1 MHCRKSTIVG
11 NTQKWEVL
19 IVENTFLPSIQYS
32 STSCAELNPFSYD
45 LCRNASKK
53 EITKAYR
60 KLAAEWHPD
69 RYDGKEKEEAEKK
82 FIDIA
87 AAKEVLTDPEKRQ
100 KFDNGEDPLDP
111 EEQAQGGGPFWHQG
125 FNPFGGGG
133 FQFKFHF

>member
-1 MHCRKSTIVG
+1 MRREPMSTTLDCHSSLSI
-11 NTQKWEVL
+11 
-19 IVENTFLPSIQYS
+19 TFLPCS
-32 STSCAELNPFSYD
+32 
-45 LCRNASKK
+45 CRNASKK

-69 RYDGKEKEEAEKK
+69 RFAEGEEKEHAEKK

>member
-1 MHCRKSTIVG
+1 MCEQLVCQKQISLTLRTCICIQSTARCTVIKMHVPI
-11 NTQKWEVL
+11 
-19 IVENTFLPSIQYS
+19 SI
-32 STSCAELNPFSYD
+32 F
-45 LCRNASKK
+45 RNASKK